1 MKSELAGNAVS
12 MQVPDAEYAT
22 GFLWQRHGSHL
33 QSLPLALRAVAFGA
47 FSPSQK

>member
-12 MQVPDAEYAT
+12 MQVPDAEYVA

-33 QSLPLALRAVAFGA
+33 QSLPLAWRTAVFGA

>member
-12 MQVPDAEYAT
+12 MQVPDEEYAT
-22 GFLWQRHGSHL
+22 GFLWQRHGLCL
-33 QSLPLALRAVAFGA
+33 QSLPLALRTIAFGT

>member
-12 MQVPDAEYAT
+12 MQVPDVEYAT
-22 GFLWQRHGSHL
+22 GFLWQWHGLHL
-33 QSLPLALRAVAFGA
+33 QSLCLALRTVVFGA